1 MQTKWQQV
9 RKMSRMPLAG
19 FALCLLALLL
29 GRLFFIKSL
38 HEAY

>member
-1 MQTKWQQV
+1 VETKRQQV

-19 FALCLLALLL
+19 FALCLLARLL
-29 GRLFFIKSL
+29 GGLFFIKRL

>member
-19 FALCLLALLL
+19 FALCLLARLL
-29 GRLFFIKSL
+29 GGLFFIKRF